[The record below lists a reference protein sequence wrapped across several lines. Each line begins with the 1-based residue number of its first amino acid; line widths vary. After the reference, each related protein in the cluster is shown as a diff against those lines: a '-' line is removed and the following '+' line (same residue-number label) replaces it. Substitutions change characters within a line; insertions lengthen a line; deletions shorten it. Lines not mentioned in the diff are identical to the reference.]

1 VSLRRGQLL
10 LVAGALALAS
20 AFLEGCGTCR
30 GGSPVRVQQPGVG
43 GVIGSS
49 GQGAI
54 YPTGGVG
61 IDLSNVLCT
70 PPDPATLPQPGPG
83 SPPIP
88 EMPPKNAPN
97 APPAEKLPDGAAP
110 V

>member
-1 VSLRRGQLL
+1 M
-10 LVAGALALAS
+10 
-20 AFLEGCGTCR
+20 T
-30 GGSPVRVQQPGVG
+30 VRQPGIG

-49 GQGAI
+49 GQGAV

-88 EMPPKNAPN
+88 DMPSQG
-97 APPAEKLPDGAAP
+97 APPNGPPSEQLPEGAAP

>member
-1 VSLRRGQLL
+1 VSSRRGQLL
-10 LVAGALALAS
+10 LAAGGLALAS
-20 AFLEGCGTCR
+20 VFLDGCATCR
-30 GGSPVRVQQPGVG
+30 GGSPVVVQQPGIG
-43 GVIGSS
+43 GAIGSS
-49 GQGAI
+49 GRGGI

-88 EMPPKNAPN
+88 DMPSKDAPS
-97 APPAEKLPDGAAP
+97 APPAEKLPEGAAP